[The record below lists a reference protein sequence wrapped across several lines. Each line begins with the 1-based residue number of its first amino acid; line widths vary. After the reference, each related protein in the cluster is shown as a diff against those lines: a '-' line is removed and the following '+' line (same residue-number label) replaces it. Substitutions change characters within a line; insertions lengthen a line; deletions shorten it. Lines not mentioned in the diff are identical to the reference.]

1 MEVETLNIKMVLL
14 GTAVVPDLLNE
25 YCHGLYATL
34 FRLKFN
40 KPFPEKYKFKDIG
53 SSAEGK
59 SLYGQTTIGRAW
71 KVNDKLSMSIAGRA
85 VLGMKKLKGDI
96 NVGFSQ

>member
-1 MEVETLNIKMVLL
+1 MENFKFT
-14 GTAVVPDLLNE
+14 DL
-25 YCHGLYATL
+25 
-34 FRLKFN
+34 
-40 KPFPEKYKFKDIG
+40 G

-71 KVNDKLSMSIAGRA
+71 KVNDKLSISIAGRA

-96 NVGFSQ
+96 NVKSSNHNLIKDLHANIDLIEQLGD